1 MTTGAQPTA
10 LPDRPVQLAGSRV
23 ARALLRLAGW
33 KLEFGGL
40 PARQGVIVVYP
51 HTSNWDFVVGML
63 AKWAMGLQVA
73 FWAKASLFR
82 LPLLGAWLRW
92 LGGVP
97 VDRSKPGDIVDDMVA
112 RLQAARAGNRFFW
125 LVLAPEGTRSRA
137 RQWRSGFYRLA
148 LHSGVPLGLAHLDFS
163 GRRVGIMS
171 FLKLCGRR
179 DADMQAVVDALG
191 WARGRHP
198 QLATPIGLP

>member
-1 MTTGAQPTA
+1 
-10 LPDRPVQLAGSRV
+10 
-23 ARALLRLAGW
+23 
-33 KLEFGGL
+33 
-40 PARQGVIVVYP
+40 
-51 HTSNWDFVVGML
+51 
-63 AKWAMGLQVA
+63 VA

-171 FLKLCGRR
+171 FLTLCGRR

-191 WARGRHP
+191 WARGRNP